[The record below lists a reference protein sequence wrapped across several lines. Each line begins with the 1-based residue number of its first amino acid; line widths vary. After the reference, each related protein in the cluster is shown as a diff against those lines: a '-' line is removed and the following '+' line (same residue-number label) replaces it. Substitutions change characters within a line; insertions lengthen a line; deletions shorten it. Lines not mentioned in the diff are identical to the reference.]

1 MRNDACRREHQVAVD
16 RLVCAAAV
24 IFFAVVEPACAATHT
39 VTIDGMAFA
48 PATLQVAR
56 GDRVVWVNRDA
67 FPHTVTAADKSFDSS
82 SMDAG
87 KQWVLVATK
96 AGHFDYLCRF
106 HPTMKGGLDVQ

>member
-1 MRNDACRREHQVAVD
+1 
-16 RLVCAAAV
+16 
-24 IFFAVVEPACAATHT
+24 
-39 VTIDGMAFA
+39 
-48 PATLQVAR
+48 
-56 GDRVVWVNRDA
+56 VNRDA